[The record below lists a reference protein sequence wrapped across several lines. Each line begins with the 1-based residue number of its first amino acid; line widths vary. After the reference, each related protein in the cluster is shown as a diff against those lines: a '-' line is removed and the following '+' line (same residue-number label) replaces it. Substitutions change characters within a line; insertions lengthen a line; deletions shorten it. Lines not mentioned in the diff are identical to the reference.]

1 MNAIRR
7 ILGVLWIL
15 LGLAAGYYFLV
26 SQAIPQFQSDNS
38 EDLVP
43 AIIYTFV
50 LTPIITG
57 GLIVFGLY
65 ALQGEYD
72 RDKIDL

>member
-1 MNAIRR
+1 MDGLRR
-7 ILGVLWIL
+7 ILGFVWIL

-57 GLIVFGLY
+57 GLIVFGVY

-72 RDKIDL
+72 RRKIDE